1 MARRTFALLAFAALA
16 AGGGVALAQGGSDP
30 YELPEPKLRAGEVVG
45 LAEVAGCDAD
55 GRVKIRFRPPAGA
68 VFGFFSVSVDGREAA
83 RLTGV
88 PRAASATVALR
99 RTRQLARARRGRDA
113 RRPARADPPHL
124 PPLRHASDA
133 AHAGLRRPGPER
145 RRRGLSA
152 QAPASA
158 RVGSGAPGSGG
169 SGTSGVRATTSAWI
183 RCRIATG
190 KRTPG
195 GGGASSAS

>member
-55 GRVKIRFRPPAGA
+55 GRVKIRCRPPAGA

-99 RTRQLARARRGRDA
+99 RTGSSRVRVEGETLGGQRVLIHRTYRRCGT
-113 RRPARADPPHL
+113 RPTPP
-124 PPLRHASDA
+124 
-133 AHAGLRRPGPER
+133 
-145 RRRGLSA
+145 
-152 QAPASA
+152 
-158 RVGSGAPGSGG
+158 
-169 SGTSGVRATTSAWI
+169 
-183 RCRIATG
+183 
-190 KRTPG
+190 TPG
-195 GGGASSAS
+195 YGGPVQNGGGED